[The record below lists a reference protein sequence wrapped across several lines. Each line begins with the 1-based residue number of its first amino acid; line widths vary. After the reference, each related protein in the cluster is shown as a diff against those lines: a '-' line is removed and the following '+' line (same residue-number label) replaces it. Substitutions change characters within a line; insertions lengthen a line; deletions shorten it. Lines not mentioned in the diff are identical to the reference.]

1 MMILMGENANLFIG
15 KIFIFADPKT
25 RAQDMPETPPPIIKT
40 SNIII
45 DCRSSF
51 LQFFYSKIKRIKTAQ
66 NEVQCQWMLPC
77 YLLET
82 DD

>member
-15 KIFIFADPKT
+15 CKILSFADPKT

-51 LQFFYSKIKRIKTAQ
+51 LQFFRHSKNQK
-66 NEVQCQWMLPC
+66 N
-77 YLLET
+77 
-82 DD
+82 

>member
-1 MMILMGENANLFIG
+1 MMILMGENANPLSA
-15 KIFIFADPKT
+15 IFIFADPKT

-51 LQFFYSKIKRIKTAQ
+51 LQFFRHSKNQK
-66 NEVQCQWMLPC
+66 N
-77 YLLET
+77 
-82 DD
+82 

>member
-1 MMILMGENANLFIG
+1 MGENANLFIG
-15 KIFIFADPKT
+15 CKIFIFADPKT

-51 LQFFYSKIKRIKTAQ
+51 LQFFRHSKIKRIKQ
-66 NEVQCQWMLPC
+66 RKMKCQWMLPC

>member
-15 KIFIFADPKT
+15 CKILSLSDPKT
-25 RAQDMPETPPPIIKT
+25 KQDMPETPPPIIKT

-51 LQFFYSKIKRIKTAQ
+51 LQFFRHSKIKRIKTAK
-66 NEVQCQWMLPC
+66 
-77 YLLET
+77 
-82 DD
+82 

>member
-15 KIFIFADPKT
+15 CKIFIFADPKT

-51 LQFFYSKIKRIKTAQ
+51 FNFLDILKIKRIKTAQ
-66 NEVQCQWMLPC
+66 NEAPMPMDATMLSP
-77 YLLET
+77 
-82 DD
+82 

>member
-1 MMILMGENANLFIG
+1 VKTPTSLSAA
-15 KIFIFADPKT
+15 IFIFADPKT

-51 LQFFYSKIKRIKTAQ
+51 LQFFRHSKIKRIKTAQ
-66 NEVQCQWMLPC
+66 NEAPMPMDATMLSP
-77 YLLET
+77 
-82 DD
+82 

>member
-1 MMILMGENANLFIG
+1 VKTPTSLSAAKFLF
-15 KIFIFADPKT
+15 FADPKT

-51 LQFFYSKIKRIKTAQ
+51 LQFFRHSKIKRIKTAQ
-66 NEVQCQWMLPC
+66 NEMPMDATMLSP
-77 YLLET
+77 
-82 DD
+82 

>member
-1 MMILMGENANLFIG
+1 MVKTPFGC

-51 LQFFYSKIKRIKTAQ
+51 LQFFRHSKIKRIKTAQ
-66 NEVQCQWMLPC
+66 NEAQCQWMLPY
-77 YLLET
+77 YLESG
-82 DD
+82 